1 MSRLGMKNR
10 IIWYLFGGIIQ
21 KIATFGDKI
30 HISGLFILSLP
41 VFIFTIYFLFI
52 FITNFKKLKKTI
64 DKFTFIY
71 GLIAL
76 SAGFFTLL
84 WLCISDQ
91 VNRVN
96 LGIPVDF
103 NTNGL

>member
-41 VFIFTIYFLFI
+41 VFI